1 MDYDLVICS
10 TAKRTIETAEIL
22 LMASQKNIKLLKIKS
37 LYLPLD
43 DGDINDISKMLT
55 MHPYATPKEMLSYD
69 KAGAWD
75 RYADNA
81 YDDII
86 NAAHE
91 NQSSRLLII
100 GHSTITN
107 LLGVKFGGNVDPLM
121 SFMIGSCQGFSVI
134 CNKRDRMSISLL
146 IAFLTLSF
154 LLSYWGCGR
163 MIRILSTNNIID
175 TPNHRS
181 NHKTPTPTGGGIAI
195 LSALLFGSI
204 PVMVWGNYPA
214 SIMMMMCLTV
224 FLVSFISFL
233 DDIKDLHFGLRLVVH
248 ILASCFHHL

>member
-1 MDYDLVICS
+1 MTIVNIERISFLRHAHSDLAGGDEGRVLSAKGLTQAFNMKKLVTMDYDLVICS

-134 CNKRDRMSISLL
+134 CNKEIE
-146 IAFLTLSF
+146 
-154 LLSYWGCGR
+154 
-163 MIRILSTNNIID
+163 
-175 TPNHRS
+175 
-181 NHKTPTPTGGGIAI
+181 
-195 LSALLFGSI
+195 
-204 PVMVWGNYPA
+204 
-214 SIMMMMCLTV
+214 
-224 FLVSFISFL
+224 
-233 DDIKDLHFGLRLVVH
+233 
-248 ILASCFHHL
+248 